1 MLLDVQNVPRLA
13 SAWRAEW
20 YRLASMT
27 SEPDRAT
34 SHDASQDT
42 SHDISYEIV
51 WPRSPRGVQRRRRA
65 ARLDTLAGKR
75 VAFLW
80 DHVFRGDEL
89 FPVLADELRRR
100 FRRIEIVGHEE
111 FGNLHGSDEKE
122 RVGRLPDDLRTRGVD
137 AVVSG
142 MGC

>member
-1 MLLDVQNVPRLA
+1 METDHDMDPSFDV
-13 SAWRAEW
+13 
-20 YRLASMT
+20 
-27 SEPDRAT
+27 
-34 SHDASQDT
+34 
-42 SHDISYEIV
+42 V

-65 ARLDTLAGKR
+65 ARLDTLDDKR

-80 DHVFRGDEL
+80 DYLFRGDEL
-89 FPVLADELRRR
+89 FPVLAAELRARHAG
-100 FRRIEIVGHEE
+100 IEVVDYTE
-111 FGNLHGSDEKE
+111 FGNLHGADENE

>member
-1 MLLDVQNVPRLA
+1 MARMIPPAQRAPTYDV
-13 SAWRAEW
+13 
-20 YRLASMT
+20 
-27 SEPDRAT
+27 
-34 SHDASQDT
+34 
-42 SHDISYEIV
+42 V

-65 ARLDTLAGKR
+65 DRLDTLAGAR

-80 DHVFRGDEL
+80 DHLFRGDEL
-89 FPVLADELRRR
+89 FPVLAAELRAR
-100 FRRIEIVGHEE
+100 FAGIDIVGHEE
-111 FGNLHGSDEKE
+111 FGNLHGADEVA